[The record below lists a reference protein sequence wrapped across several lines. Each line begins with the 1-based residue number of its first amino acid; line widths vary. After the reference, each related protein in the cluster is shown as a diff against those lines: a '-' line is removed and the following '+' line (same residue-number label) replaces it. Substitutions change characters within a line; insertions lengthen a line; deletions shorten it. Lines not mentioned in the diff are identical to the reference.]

1 AESTEG
7 GGESDSG
14 GELPEDIIFTEREP
28 LKTRSGRELKEL
40 PLGLMKANK
49 HVVFDGDDNE
59 LFNPFGVQMTA
70 SSDTGPTTIVDTL
83 ASYSVGDRVEVE
95 WS

>member
-14 GELPEDIIFTEREP
+14 GELPEDIFFTEREP
-28 LKTRSGRELKEL
+28 IKT
-40 PLGLMKANK
+40 
-49 HVVFDGDDNE
+49 
-59 LFNPFGVQMTA
+59 VQMTA

-83 ASYSVGDRVEVE
+83 ASYSVGDHVEVE
-95 WS
+95 V